1 MLFDCGLSPRTVKQG
16 FEIYSAPWKKTLHA
30 VGGVCKGQGDP
41 LGLGLGVAV
50 GARAR
55 PTHPMATPQPSDPPA
70 RIFINN
76 LSMESPPLAETP
88 PLVTCDSL

>member
-50 GARAR
+50 GAKAR
-55 PTHPMATPQPSDPPA
+55 PTPDGHTPTFGSASPHFYKQPIYGEPP
-70 RIFINN
+70 
-76 LSMESPPLAETP
+76 PPCGNTP
-88 PLVTCDSL
+88 FGDM